1 MVWYDYRV
9 KRTRLMKAFFKL
21 NITDSVGMAD
31 YYADMVEKGV
41 KLAQIAAAVAS
52 LGGGRKI

>member
-1 MVWYDYRV
+1 
-9 KRTRLMKAFFKL
+9 MKAFFKL